1 MDETNVCAS
10 IMFITKLKHV
20 LYALDS
26 FLMSILYVL
35 SFFFTMFFHVHYCYT
50 SDNNLAINPDPC
62 RHKQVPLVP

>member
-26 FLMSILYVL
+26 FLIVYCMYCPFFSPCFSI
-35 SFFFTMFFHVHYCYT
+35 FTIVT
-50 SDNNLAINPDPC
+50 PQITT
-62 RHKQVPLVP
+62 

>member
-35 SFFFTMFFHVHYCYT
+35 SFFFHHVFPYSLLLH
-50 SDNNLAINPDPC
+50 L
-62 RHKQVPLVP
+62 R